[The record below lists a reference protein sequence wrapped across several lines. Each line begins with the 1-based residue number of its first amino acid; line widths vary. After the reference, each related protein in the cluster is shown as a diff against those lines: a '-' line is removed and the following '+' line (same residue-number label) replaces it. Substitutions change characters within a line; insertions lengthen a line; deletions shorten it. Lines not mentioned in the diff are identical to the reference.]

1 MVTWLNNSW
10 VANIRV
16 LNDNVDFIG
25 AVSHVVHVVWPMI
38 QVAKVQTGATIMW
51 AVYILYILVH
61 ISTPGLGRYCTLCF
75 SLNDI

>member
-38 QVAKVQTGATIMW
+38 QVAKVQTGVTIIW

-61 ISTPGLGRYCTLCF
+61 IRTPGLGRYCTLCF